1 MTARVRARVLVAL
14 LLLVGPAILAQMRP
28 GGQMRIILV
37 VDSSSTI
44 MPMIT
49 DFRAGLA
56 AFLDTLPGEP
66 EIAVISTG
74 SQMRIRVQ
82 PTTDRLRLRAAASS
96 FSSDGGGNSLLD
108 SLLEADQRLLKNVA
122 ERRSV
127 IVILTSDGGGSGT
140 VTPARINV
148 YNKFVDDFIMRGG
161 RAHAVVV
168 GSVNRGVTTQI
179 AENLA
184 RNTGGFY
191 ESIVIGNAIPKLMTT
206 MAEYVAADQ

>member
-1 MTARVRARVLVAL
+1 MTDRFRVLVAV
-14 LLLVGPAILAQMRP
+14 LVLAGPALAAQIRP
-28 GGQMRIILV
+28 GGQLQIVLL

-44 MPMIT
+44 APMIT

-56 AFLDTLPGEP
+56 AFLDTLPGDP
-66 EIAVISTG
+66 EIALISTG
-74 SQMRIRVQ
+74 SQMRVRVQ
-82 PTTDRLRLRAAASS
+82 PTTDRVKLRAAASS

-108 SLLEADQRLLKNVA
+108 SLLEADQRLLKNV

-127 IVILTSDGGGSGT
+127 FVILTSDGGGVGT

-148 YNKFVDDFIMRGG
+148 YNKFVDDFIARGG

-179 AENLA
+179 AQNLA

-191 ESIVIGNAIPKLMTT
+191 ESIVIGNAIPKLMIT

>member
-1 MTARVRARVLVAL
+1 MTIRVRVLVAL
-14 LLLVGPAILAQMRP
+14 LLLAGPAGVAQVRP
-28 GGQMRIILV
+28 GGQMRIILM

-74 SQMRIRVQ
+74 SQMRVRVE
-82 PTTDRLRLRAAASS
+82 PTTDRLKLRDVVSR

-108 SLLEADQRLLKNVA
+108 SLLEADQRLLKGAA

-140 VTPARINV
+140 VTPARVSV
-148 YNKFVDDFIMRGG
+148 YNKFVDDFIARGG

>member
-1 MTARVRARVLVAL
+1 MTDRFRVLVAV
-14 LLLVGPAILAQMRP
+14 LVLAGPALAAQIRP
-28 GGQMRIILV
+28 GGQLQIVLL

-44 MPMIT
+44 APMIT

-56 AFLDTLPGEP
+56 AFLDALPGDP

-74 SQMRIRVQ
+74 SQMRVRVQ
-82 PTTDRLRLRAAASS
+82 PTTDRVKLRAAASS

-108 SLLEADQRLLKNVA
+108 SLLEADQRVLKNVA

-127 IVILTSDGGGSGT
+127 FVILTSDSGGSGT

-148 YNKFVDDFIMRGG
+148 YNKWVDDFIARGG
-161 RAHAVVV
+161 RAHAIVV

-179 AENLA
+179 AQNLA

-191 ESIVIGNAIPKLMTT
+191 ESIVIGNAIPKLMIT

>member
-1 MTARVRARVLVAL
+1 MIVRIRVLVAL
-14 LLLVGPAILAQMRP
+14 LVLVGPALVAQTRP
-28 GGQMRIILV
+28 GGQMRIVLV
-37 VDSSSTI
+37 VDSSSTVT
-44 MPMIT
+44 PMIT

-56 AFLDTLPGEP
+56 AFLDTLPGDP
-66 EIAVISTG
+66 EIALISTG
-74 SQMRIRVQ
+74 SQMRVRVQ
-82 PTTDRLRLRAAASS
+82 PTTDRVKLRAAASS

-108 SLLEADQRLLKNVA
+108 SLLEADQRVLKNVA

-127 IVILTSDGGGSGT
+127 FVILTSDSGGSGT

-148 YNKFVDDFIMRGG
+148 YNKWVDDFIARGG
-161 RAHAVVV
+161 RAHAIVV

-179 AENLA
+179 AQNLA

-191 ESIVIGNAIPKLMTT
+191 ESIVIGNAIPKLMVT

>member
-1 MTARVRARVLVAL
+1 
-14 LLLVGPAILAQMRP
+14 
-28 GGQMRIILV
+28 MRIVLL
-37 VDSSSTI
+37 VDSSATI
-44 MPMIT
+44 TPMIT

-56 AFLDTLPGEP
+56 AFLDTLPGDP

-74 SQMRIRVQ
+74 SQMRVRVQ
-82 PTTDRLRLRAAASS
+82 PTTDRVKLRAAASS

-108 SLLEADQRLLKNVA
+108 SLLEADQRLLKNV
-122 ERRSV
+122 ERRS
-127 IVILTSDGGGSGT
+127 IFVILTSDGGGVGT

-148 YNKFVDDFIMRGG
+148 YNKWVDDFIARGG

-179 AENLA
+179 AQNLA
-184 RNTGGFY
+184 HNTGGFY
-191 ESIVIGNAIPKLMTT
+191 ESIVIGNAIPKLMIT

>member
-1 MTARVRARVLVAL
+1 MTDRLRVLVAVL
-14 LLLVGPAILAQMRP
+14 VLVGPALAAQMRP
-28 GGQMRIILV
+28 GGQMRIVLL

-44 MPMIT
+44 TPMIT

-74 SQMRIRVQ
+74 SQMRVRVQ
-82 PTTDRLRLRAAASS
+82 PTTDRLKLRAAASS

-127 IVILTSDGGGSGT
+127 FVILTSDGGGSGT
-140 VTPARINV
+140 VTPARISV
-148 YNKFVDDFIMRGG
+148 YNRFVDDFIARGG

-191 ESIVIGNAIPKLMTT
+191 ESIVIGNAIPKLMIT

>member
-1 MTARVRARVLVAL
+1 MTDRFRVLVAV
-14 LLLVGPAILAQMRP
+14 LVLAGPALAAQIRP
-28 GGQMRIILV
+28 GGQLQIVLL

-44 MPMIT
+44 APMIT

-56 AFLDTLPGEP
+56 AFLDTLPGDP
-66 EIAVISTG
+66 EIALISTG
-74 SQMRIRVQ
+74 SQMRVRVQ
-82 PTTDRLRLRAAASS
+82 PTTDRVKLRAAASS

-108 SLLEADQRLLKNVA
+108 SLLEADQRVLKNVA

-127 IVILTSDGGGSGT
+127 FVILTSDSGGSGT

-148 YNKFVDDFIMRGG
+148 YNKWVDDFIARGG
-161 RAHAVVV
+161 RAHAIVV

-179 AENLA
+179 AQNLA

>member
-1 MTARVRARVLVAL
+1 MTVRVLVAL
-14 LLLVGPAILAQMRP
+14 IVLLGTGAAAQMRP
-28 GGQMRIILV
+28 GGQMRIVLL

-44 MPMIT
+44 TPMIT

-74 SQMRIRVQ
+74 SQMRVRVQ

-108 SLLEADQRLLKNVA
+108 SLLEADQRLLKNA
-122 ERRSV
+122 DGRRSV
-127 IVILTSDGGGSGT
+127 FVILTTDSGGSGT
-140 VTPARINV
+140 VTPARVSV
-148 YNKFVDDFIMRGG
+148 YNRFVDDFLARGG

>member
-1 MTARVRARVLVAL
+1 MTDRFRVLVAV
-14 LLLVGPAILAQMRP
+14 LVLAGPALTAQIRP
-28 GGQMRIILV
+28 GGQLQIVLL

-44 MPMIT
+44 APMIT

-56 AFLDTLPGEP
+56 AFLDTLPGDP
-66 EIAVISTG
+66 EIALISTG
-74 SQMRIRVQ
+74 SQMRVRVQ
-82 PTTDRLRLRAAASS
+82 PTTDRVKLRAAASS

-108 SLLEADQRLLKNVA
+108 SLLEADQRVLKNVA

-127 IVILTSDGGGSGT
+127 FVILTSDSGGSGT

-148 YNKFVDDFIMRGG
+148 YNKWVDDFIARGG
-161 RAHAVVV
+161 RAHAIVV

-179 AENLA
+179 AQNLA

-191 ESIVIGNAIPKLMTT
+191 ESIVIGNAIPKLMIT

>member
-1 MTARVRARVLVAL
+1 MTDRLRVLVAL
-14 LLLVGPAILAQMRP
+14 LLLVGPALAAQVRP
-28 GGQMRIILV
+28 GGQMRIVLL

-74 SQMRIRVQ
+74 SQMRVRVQ
-82 PTTDRLRLRAAASS
+82 PTTDRLKLRDVVSR

-127 IVILTSDGGGSGT
+127 IVILTSDGGGNGT
-140 VTPARINV
+140 VTPARISV
-148 YNKFVDDFIMRGG
+148 YNKFVDDFIARGG

-179 AENLA
+179 AENIV

>member
-1 MTARVRARVLVAL
+1 MTDRFRVLVAV
-14 LLLVGPAILAQMRP
+14 LVLAGPVLVAQMRP
-28 GGQMRIILV
+28 GGQMRIVLL
-37 VDSSSTI
+37 VDSSATI
-44 MPMIT
+44 TPMIT

-56 AFLDTLPGEP
+56 AFLDALPGDP

-74 SQMRIRVQ
+74 SQMRVRVQ
-82 PTTDRLRLRAAASS
+82 PTTDRVKLRAAASS

-108 SLLEADQRLLKNVA
+108 SLLEADQRLLKNV

-127 IVILTSDGGGSGT
+127 FVILTSDGGGVGT

-148 YNKFVDDFIMRGG
+148 YNKFVDDFIARGG

-179 AENLA
+179 AQNLA

-191 ESIVIGNAIPKLMTT
+191 ESIVIGNAIPKLMIT
-206 MAEYVAADQ
+206 ESL

>member
-1 MTARVRARVLVAL
+1 MTDRFRVLVAV
-14 LLLVGPAILAQMRP
+14 LVLAGPALAAQIRP
-28 GGQMRIILV
+28 GGQLQIVLL

-44 MPMIT
+44 APMIT

-56 AFLDTLPGEP
+56 AFLDTLPGDP
-66 EIAVISTG
+66 EIALISTG
-74 SQMRIRVQ
+74 SQMRVRVQ
-82 PTTDRLRLRAAASS
+82 PTTDRVKLRAAASS

-108 SLLEADQRLLKNVA
+108 SLLEADQRVLKNVA

-127 IVILTSDGGGSGT
+127 FVILTSDSGGSGT

-148 YNKFVDDFIMRGG
+148 YNKWVDDFIARGG
-161 RAHAVVV
+161 RAHAIVV

-179 AENLA
+179 AQNLA

-191 ESIVIGNAIPKLMTT
+191 ESIVIGNAIPKLMIT

>member
-1 MTARVRARVLVAL
+1 MTDRFRVLVAV
-14 LLLVGPAILAQMRP
+14 LVLTGPALVAQIRP
-28 GGQMRIILV
+28 SGQMRIVLL

-44 MPMIT
+44 APMIT

-56 AFLDTLPGEP
+56 AFLDTLPGDP
-66 EIAVISTG
+66 EIALISTG
-74 SQMRIRVQ
+74 SQMRVRVQ
-82 PTTDRLRLRAAASS
+82 PTTDRVKLRAAASS

-108 SLLEADQRLLKNVA
+108 SLLEADQRFLKNVA

-127 IVILTSDGGGSGT
+127 FVILTSDSGGSGT
-140 VTPARINV
+140 VTPARVNV
-148 YNKFVDDFIMRGG
+148 YNKWVDDFIARSG

-179 AENLA
+179 AQNLA

-191 ESIVIGNAIPKLMTT
+191 ESIVIGNAIPKLMIT

>member
-1 MTARVRARVLVAL
+1 
-14 LLLVGPAILAQMRP
+14 
-28 GGQMRIILV
+28 MRIVLL
-37 VDSSSTI
+37 VDSSATI
-44 MPMIT
+44 TPMIT

-56 AFLDTLPGEP
+56 AFLDTLPGDP

-74 SQMRIRVQ
+74 SQMRVRVQ
-82 PTTDRLRLRAAASS
+82 PTTDRVKLRAAASS

-108 SLLEADQRLLKNVA
+108 SLLEADQRVLKNVA

-127 IVILTSDGGGSGT
+127 FVILTSDSGGSGT

-148 YNKFVDDFIMRGG
+148 YNKWVDDFIARGG
-161 RAHAVVV
+161 RAHAIVV

-179 AENLA
+179 AQNLA

-191 ESIVIGNAIPKLMTT
+191 ESIVIGNAIPKLMIT

>member
-1 MTARVRARVLVAL
+1 MTDRFRVLVAV
-14 LLLVGPAILAQMRP
+14 LVLAGPVLVAQMRP
-28 GGQMRIILV
+28 GGQMRIVLL
-37 VDSSSTI
+37 VDSSATI
-44 MPMIT
+44 TPMIT

-56 AFLDTLPGEP
+56 AFLDALPGDP

-74 SQMRIRVQ
+74 SQMRVRVQ
-82 PTTDRLRLRAAASS
+82 PTTDRVKLRAAASS

-108 SLLEADQRLLKNVA
+108 SLLEADQRLLKNV

-127 IVILTSDGGGSGT
+127 FVILTSDGGGVGT

-148 YNKFVDDFIMRGG
+148 YNKFVDDFIARGG
-161 RAHAVVV
+161 RAHAIVV

-179 AENLA
+179 AQNLA

-191 ESIVIGNAIPKLMTT
+191 ESIVIGNAIPKLMIT

>member
-1 MTARVRARVLVAL
+1 MTDRFRVLVAV
-14 LLLVGPAILAQMRP
+14 LVLAGPALAAQIRP
-28 GGQMRIILV
+28 GGQLQIVLL

-44 MPMIT
+44 APMIT

-56 AFLDTLPGEP
+56 AFLDALPGDP

-74 SQMRIRVQ
+74 SQMRVRVQ
-82 PTTDRLRLRAAASS
+82 PTTDRVKLRAAASS

-108 SLLEADQRLLKNVA
+108 SLLEADQRLLKNV

-127 IVILTSDGGGSGT
+127 FVILTSDGGGVGT

-148 YNKFVDDFIMRGG
+148 YNKFVDDFIARGG

-179 AENLA
+179 AQNLA

-191 ESIVIGNAIPKLMTT
+191 ESIVIGNAIPKLMIT

>member
-1 MTARVRARVLVAL
+1 MTVRILVAL
-14 LLLVGPAILAQMRP
+14 LALVGPAVVAQIRP
-28 GGQMRIILV
+28 GGQMRILLL

-44 MPMIT
+44 APMIT

-74 SQMRIRVQ
+74 SQMRVRVQ
-82 PTTDRLRLRAAASS
+82 PTTDRLQLRAAASS

-108 SLLEADQRLLKNVA
+108 SLLEADQRLLKSAA

-127 IVILTSDGGGSGT
+127 IVILTSDGGGNGT

-148 YNKFVDDFIMRGG
+148 YNKWVDDFIARGG

-179 AENLA
+179 AQNIA
-184 RNTGGFY
+184 RNTGGFF

>member
-1 MTARVRARVLVAL
+1 MTVRVRVLVAL
-14 LLLVGPAILAQMRP
+14 LLLVGPGAAAQMRP

-44 MPMIT
+44 SPMIP

-56 AFLDTLPGEP
+56 AFLETLPGEP

-82 PTTDRLRLRAAASS
+82 PTTDRLKLRAAAAS

-127 IVILTSDGGGSGT
+127 IVILTGDGGGSGT

-148 YNKFVDDFIMRGG
+148 YNKFVDDFVSRGG
-161 RAHAVVV
+161 RAHAVVI

-191 ESIVIGNAIPKLMTT
+191 ESIVIGNAIPKLMAT
-206 MAEYVAADQ
+206 MAKYVAADQ

>member
-1 MTARVRARVLVAL
+1 
-14 LLLVGPAILAQMRP
+14 
-28 GGQMRIILV
+28 MRIVLL
-37 VDSSSTI
+37 VDSSATI
-44 MPMIT
+44 TPMIT

-56 AFLDTLPGEP
+56 AFLDTLPGDP

-74 SQMRIRVQ
+74 SQMRVRVQ
-82 PTTDRLRLRAAASS
+82 PTTDRVKLRAAASS

-108 SLLEADQRLLKNVA
+108 SLLEADQRLLKNV
-122 ERRSV
+122 ERRS
-127 IVILTSDGGGSGT
+127 IFVILTSDGGGVGT

-148 YNKFVDDFIMRGG
+148 YNKWVDDFIARGG

-179 AENLA
+179 AQNLA

-191 ESIVIGNAIPKLMTT
+191 ESIVIGNAIPKLMIT

>member
-1 MTARVRARVLVAL
+1 MTDRFRVLVAV
-14 LLLVGPAILAQMRP
+14 LVLAGPALAAQIRP
-28 GGQMRIILV
+28 GGQLQIVLL

-44 MPMIT
+44 APMIT

-56 AFLDTLPGEP
+56 AFLDTLPGDP
-66 EIAVISTG
+66 EIALISTG
-74 SQMRIRVQ
+74 SQMRVRVQ
-82 PTTDRLRLRAAASS
+82 PTTDRVKLRAAASS

-108 SLLEADQRLLKNVA
+108 SLLEADQRLLKNV

-127 IVILTSDGGGSGT
+127 FVILTSDGGGVGT

-148 YNKFVDDFIMRGG
+148 YNKWVDDFIARGG

-179 AENLA
+179 AQNLA
-184 RNTGGFY
+184 HNTGGFY
-191 ESIVIGNAIPKLMTT
+191 ESIVIGNAIPKLMIT

>member
-1 MTARVRARVLVAL
+1 MTVRVLVAL
-14 LLLVGPAILAQMRP
+14 LALLGTGAAAQMRP
-28 GGQMRIILV
+28 GGEMRIVLV

-44 MPMIT
+44 TPMIT

-74 SQMRIRVQ
+74 SQMRVRVQ

-108 SLLEADQRLLKNVA
+108 SLLEADQRLLKNA
-122 ERRSV
+122 DGRRSV
-127 IVILTSDGGGSGT
+127 FVILTTDSGGSGT
-140 VTPARINV
+140 VTPARVSV
-148 YNKFVDDFIMRGG
+148 YNRFVDDFLARGG

>member
-1 MTARVRARVLVAL
+1 MTDRFRVLVAV
-14 LLLVGPAILAQMRP
+14 LVLAGPVLVAQMRP
-28 GGQMRIILV
+28 GGQMRIVLL
-37 VDSSSTI
+37 VDSSATI
-44 MPMIT
+44 TPMIT

-56 AFLDTLPGEP
+56 AFLDALPGDP

-74 SQMRIRVQ
+74 SQMRVRVQ
-82 PTTDRLRLRAAASS
+82 PTTDRVKLRAAASS

-108 SLLEADQRLLKNVA
+108 SLLEADQRLLKNV

-127 IVILTSDGGGSGT
+127 FVILTSDGGGVGT

-148 YNKFVDDFIMRGG
+148 YNKFVDDFIARGG

-179 AENLA
+179 AQNLA

-191 ESIVIGNAIPKLMTT
+191 ESIVIGNAIPKLMIT